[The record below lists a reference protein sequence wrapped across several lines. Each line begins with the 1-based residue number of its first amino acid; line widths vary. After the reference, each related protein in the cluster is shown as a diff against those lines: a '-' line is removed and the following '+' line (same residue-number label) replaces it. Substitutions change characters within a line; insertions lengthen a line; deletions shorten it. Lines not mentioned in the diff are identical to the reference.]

1 MFMYMESTGPIITKP
16 THNPKLMEGI
26 MGHQDYVWTPE
37 SCRSDTSKH
46 WGLSR
51 SGSSMALGVQR
62 HMLLQHQAVSH
73 LGAPLAKTVIKAH
86 GWETGDDCMGGLN
99 MQLWLLTK
107 YNI

>member
-1 MFMYMESTGPIITKP
+1 
-16 THNPKLMEGI
+16 
-26 MGHQDYVWTPE
+26 MGRQDYEWTPE

-86 GWETGDDCMGGLN
+86 MPWRLEMTA
-99 MQLWLLTK
+99 
-107 YNI
+107 